1 MTFLHPVVRLQFKS
15 CLLTVTLVFA
25 TMLHAAPGDL
35 DSTWNPNVT
44 ISPAGLMFLNATA
57 VQPDGKSLIGG
68 LFNRVGGT
76 ARVNVARLHASGTL
90 LDSAFVPGSNAD
102 GTIYCIAVQP
112 DGKVLL
118 GGLSADTGG
127 GLPPGRILRLNAG
140 GTLDSTF
147 NAGTG
152 PDDVVHAIALQ
163 PDGKVII
170 AGLFTAVNGQPL
182 SRIARLNADGSVDG
196 AFNPGTGANDH
207 IFTLALQ
214 PDGKILVGGLFT
226 SIDNQPRNRVARL
239 HSTGAVESTATFD
252 PGSGADGRVNCLALQ
267 PDGKILLAG
276 DFEAVNGQS
285 RVRVARLLPN
295 GNLESTTTFN
305 PAAVDE
311 LDDYDVYSL
320 AQQADGKI
328 LIGGAFVIVGGEDRS
343 GIARLSAD
351 GSLDTGFSTGTGV
364 DGMDVNGVAL
374 QPDGAVLLTGNF
386 LTVNGTTRNLA
397 ARLLNDT
404 ATQSLSISYSQVQW
418 LRGGTAPQVSQVTLE
433 LSTNGGSTW
442 STLGTPVAIAG
453 GWQLSGLTLPA
464 TGSIRARGRTTG
476 GYLNGSSGITE
487 QIQSFSVS
495 PPTASESWRLTYF
508 GTTANSGSAA
518 DTATPDGDGIANLV
532 KYALNI
538 TPGSSGSALLPPAE
552 RLGGRLALTFTRDP
566 TRNDISIHVDV
577 ADSPSLLQ
585 SAPETIASSVNGAVT
600 TGTGVITETDAS
612 GGKKAVEVR
621 DISSTAQRR
630 FMRIRIVR

>member
-1 MTFLHPVVRLQFKS
+1 MARLHFKS
-15 CLLTVTLVFA
+15 CLLTATLLFA
-25 TMLHAAPGDL
+25 PTLHAAPGDL

-44 ISPAGLMFLNATA
+44 ISPAGLMFLNAYA

-68 LFNRVGGT
+68 LFNRVGST
-76 ARVNVARLHASGTL
+76 TRLNVARLNASGTI

-118 GGLSADTGG
+118 GGLAADTGG

-163 PDGKVII
+163 PDGKVLL
-170 AGLFTAVNGQPL
+170 AGLFTTLSGQSL

-196 AFNPGTGANDH
+196 TFNAGTGANDH
-207 IFTLALQ
+207 VFSLALQ
-214 PDGKILVGGLFT
+214 PDGKILMGGLFT
-226 SIDNQPRNRVARL
+226 SINGQSRNRIARL
-239 HSTGAVESTATFD
+239 HPTGALESTATFD
-252 PGSGADGRVNCLALQ
+252 PGSGPDDRVNCIALQ
-267 PDGKILLAG
+267 PDGKILIAG
-276 DFEAVNGQS
+276 NFEAVNGQS
-285 RVRVARLLPN
+285 RIRVARLQPN
-295 GNLESTTTFN
+295 GNLEGTATFN
-305 PAAVDE
+305 PAPVDE
-311 LDDYDVYSL
+311 LDNYAVYSL

-328 LIGGAFVIVGGEDRS
+328 LIGGAFVTVGGTDRS
-343 GIARLSAD
+343 GIARLNAD
-351 GSLDTGFSTGTGV
+351 GSIDTGFSSGTGV

-374 QPDGAVLLTGNF
+374 QPDGAALIAGNF

-397 ARLLNDT
+397 ARLLNDA
-404 ATQSLSISYSQVQW
+404 ATQSLAISYSEVQW
-418 LRGGTAPQVSQVTLE
+418 LRGGAAPQVSQVIFE

-453 GWQLSGLTLPA
+453 GWQLSGLALPA
-464 TGSIRARGRTTG
+464 TGSIRARGRTTS

-495 PPTASESWRLTYF
+495 PPTPSESWRLTYF
-508 GTTANSGSAA
+508 GTTSNSGSAA
-518 DTATPDGDGIANLV
+518 DTATPDGDGIANLI
-532 KYALNI
+532 KYALSI
-538 TPGSSGSALLPPAE
+538 PPGSSGSASLPPAQ

-577 ADSPSLLQ
+577 ADNPSLLQ

-600 TGTGVITETDAS
+600 TGTGIITETDAS
-612 GGKKAVEVR
+612 GGRKAVEVR
-621 DISSTAQRR
+621 DLSSTAQRR
-630 FMRIRIVR
+630 FMRIRVVR